1 MELDKRQKAAVLAL
15 VAVGAFIS
23 GATILLRSQSS
34 GGESS
39 SPSIT
44 ITDPALPG
52 RSGTA
57 LPDASVSKDADV
69 SALIDG
75 LSSGT
80 DSVPSDQSGS
90 TEVVVHVAG
99 KVKNPGVY
107 HLKPGARVIDA
118 VNAAGGSRQDA
129 DLDMVNL
136 AARVRDS
143 DQIFIPTKG
152 EQAPVTAAV
161 EKARSAYVAPHAKVA
176 PASSAAGSSS
186 GGTSAASSSPKTI
199 GKININTAGPDELD
213 RLPGVG
219 PATAAKIIEYRK
231 ASGGFNSPEELMNVK
246 GIAEKK
252 FADMQPYVVVR

>member
-1 MELDKRQKAAVLAL
+1 MELDKRQKSAVLAL

-23 GATILLRSQSS
+23 GATILLRSQGSV
-34 GGESS
+34 GEV
-39 SPSIT
+39 SPTIT
-44 ITDPALPG
+44 ITDPSVAGSNGSLLPG
-52 RSGTA
+52 TS
-57 LPDASVSKDADV
+57 ASDNTDV
-69 SALIDG
+69 TGLLNGLNASDSA
-75 LSSGT
+75 SAAEAPAS
-80 DSVPSDQSGS
+80 
-90 TEVVVHVAG
+90 EVVVHVAG

-107 HLKPGARVIDA
+107 HLKPGARVVDA
-118 VNAAGGSRQDA
+118 VNAAGGSKQDA
-129 DLDMVNL
+129 DLDLINL

-143 DQIFIPTKG
+143 DQIFIPAKG

-161 EKARSAYVAPHAKVA
+161 EQARSAYVAPHAKAA
-176 PASSAAGSSS
+176 PASSAAGSST
-186 GGTSAASSSPKTI
+186 GGTSSASSSPKAI